1 MSMGYDAAAL
11 KVEAGR
17 LTMTPEGNSLSR
29 LIDSAHKE
37 LAALNEEVG
46 ALEERLSPVLRPEGT
61 KIATGTIEADK
72 IGEQTTSPLSS
83 EMGLLI
89 DRLSRTRNRLRD
101 LFARAEL

>member
-1 MSMGYDAAAL
+1 MDMEYDAAAL

-17 LTMTPEGNSLSR
+17 LTMTPDGNSLSR
-29 LIDSAHKE
+29 LIEVAHKE

-46 ALEERLSPVLRPEGT
+46 ALEEGLSPVLRPEAPRDADG
-61 KIATGTIEADK
+61 ATEADK
-72 IGEQTTSPLSS
+72 VGEQRASPLSS

-89 DRLSRTRNRLRD
+89 DRLSRTRNRIRD